1 MIDGK
6 TLQSL
11 PWCWTGVGD
20 WLVVGWPPGV
30 QVLLV
35 QLVLLQGPVVSSTGP
50 FVCIFCTVLLDY
62 LCCESH
68 MKYHLL

>member
-6 TLQSL
+6 ILQSL
-11 PWCWTGVGD
+11 PWCWTDVGD
-20 WLVVGWPPGV
+20 WLVVGWPLGV
-30 QVLLV
+30 QVLLM

-62 LCCESH
+62 LCCVFH
-68 MKYHLL
+68 MKYHSS